1 MNPQY
6 FVEIVSRA
14 GDVLER
20 HPVAALPIRIGR
32 AYDNH
37 IIINDPHIAA
47 HHARVDQAQNGGLIL
62 RDLDSRNGL
71 VYKRKRLREVALNG
85 DTIVR
90 LGHTSLRVRSRAHA
104 VAAELADSTN
114 HLWEGWLPAIIG
126 LLLMAAQ
133 ALFSQWLGQTSQVD
147 TLAYLVQVATQV
159 GVLLLWSGGWAL
171 TNRVFSGQM
180 RFGRHVFIAAG
191 GMVVSEAW
199 YLVSMYLANAF
210 SLEFFTRYNNLF
222 DIAIFSAMLFFHLAT
237 VSPRHSKRIF
247 LVMFLLAA
255 AASCLSLVNNY
266 QRHDRLAGEL
276 YMGEILPPNVRQSRN
291 HSLEEFIN
299 SARKIQPK
307 LDKARTENMPEKDE
321 KGLVDIL
328 PEQSPNN

>member
-37 IIINDPHIAA
+37 IIVNDPHIAA

-62 RDLDSRNGL
+62 RDLDTRNGL

-90 LGHTSLRVRSRAHA
+90 LGHTNLRVRSRTHA

-114 HLWEGWLPAIIG
+114 HLWEGWLPAVIG

-133 ALFSQWLGQTSQVD
+133 ALFSQWLEQTHKVEPL
-147 TLAYLVQVATQV
+147 TYLIQVATQL
-159 GVLLLWSGGWAL
+159 GILLLWSGAWAL
-171 TNRVFSGQM
+171 TNRLFSGQT

-199 YLVSMYLANAF
+199 YLVSIYLANAF

-222 DIAIFSAMLFFHLAT
+222 DIAIFATMLFFHLAT
-237 VSPRHSKRIF
+237 ISPRHSRRIF
-247 LVMFLLAA
+247 LIMFLLTLAG
-255 AASCLSLVNNY
+255 SCLTLINNY

-276 YMGEILPPNVRQSRN
+276 YMGEILPPNVRQSRDY
-291 HSLEEFIN
+291 SLDEFIN

-307 LDKARTENMPEKDE
+307 LDKARVEKISGNDE
-321 KGLVDIL
+321 EGLVEVL
-328 PEQSPNN
+328 PEQAPEN

>member
-6 FVEIVSRA
+6 FVEILSRA

-37 IIINDPHIAA
+37 IIVSDPHVAA

-62 RDLDSRNGL
+62 RDLDTRNGL
-71 VYKRKRLREVALNG
+71 VYKRKRLREVALDG

-90 LGHTSLRVRSRAHA
+90 VGHTSLRVRARNHA

-114 HLWEGWLPAIIG
+114 HLWEGWLPAMIG

-133 ALFSQWLGQTSQVD
+133 ALFSQWLGQTQKVEPL
-147 TLAYLVQVATQV
+147 TYLVQVATQL
-159 GVLLLWSGGWAL
+159 GILLLWSGAWAL
-171 TNRVFSGQM
+171 TNRLFSGQA

-199 YLVSMYLANAF
+199 YLVSIYLANAF
-210 SLEFFTRYNNLF
+210 SLEFFTRYNNHF
-222 DIAIFSAMLFFHLAT
+222 DIAIFATMLFFHLAT
-237 VSPRHSKRIF
+237 ISPRHSKRIF
-247 LVMFLLAA
+247 LIMFLLALVG
-255 AASCLSLVNNY
+255 SCLSLVNNY
-266 QRHDRLAGEL
+266 QRHDRLVNEL
-276 YMGEILPPNVRQSRN
+276 YMGEILPPSVRQSRDY
-291 HSLEEFIN
+291 SLDEFIN
-299 SARKIQPK
+299 SARKLQPK
-307 LDKARTENMPEKDE
+307 LDKARTENMSESQGA
-321 KGLVDIL
+321 GLLDAL
-328 PEQSPNN
+328 PGQSSEN